1 MVDKK
6 WKNRIDQIDYAFQPI
21 INIHT
26 GLCSGVEAL
35 MRNQQEVGFESI
47 DGFFDSAYEEQSLFG
62 VDMLLREKA
71 IRKFSLIDFHKKIK
85 LFYNLDNRILCMPD
99 YSPGYTSDLLGR
111 YDLNQS
117 AFCFEISERH
127 ELNYGREI
135 QKAFLAYKQQT
146 YQIAI
151 DDFGTGFSGMQ
162 LLYHSEPDFI
172 KIDRFFITEIET
184 DPKKK
189 LFVSNIIKLAH
200 ILGIQVIAEG
210 IETEKEFFV
219 CHDIGCD
226 YVQGYLIQRPTRELE
241 VLSYRYEDVI
251 HFSEKNARKVQS
263 DERLIYNQMEH
274 VAPVCYPEHSMSYL
288 FDVFRRQKMT
298 TFLPVVNTNREPLG
312 VIKEKDLKEYV
323 YSPFGKDLL
332 KNKRLNITLLT
343 FMTKT
348 PVVEITTEVEQILG
362 ICTMDR
368 NCEVILV
375 TENGKYLG
383 FLSMMALL
391 NLLNEKNLAVAR
403 DQNPLSKLPGNT
415 IINSQI
421 AQALKEQEGRQ
432 MFVYFDFDN
441 FKPFN
446 DVYGFRRGDRAI
458 LLFADML
465 KELSHIHQF
474 FVGHIGG
481 DDFFASMRLTN
492 GSYAHPLSLIKAIVG
507 KFRDDVVNL
516 YDDEAKNCQYVI
528 SKNREGEMVRFPLL
542 TVSAV
547 VLIVC
552 NGTEDL
558 SLESIAQIIAVLK
571 QQAKKREDKM
581 AVQCLNSG
589 SENISDLITQATI
602 NTDEGGIFQI
612 DENRFIPKAGQG

>member
-6 WKNRIDQIDYAFQPI
+6 WKDRISHIDYAFQPI

-35 MRNQQEVGFESI
+35 LRNQQEAGFETI
-47 DGFFDSAYEEQSLFG
+47 DGFFDAAHEEHCLFG
-62 VDMLLREKA
+62 VDRLLREKA
-71 IRKFSLIDFHKKIK
+71 IRKFFKIDFHQKIK
-85 LFYNLDNRILCMPD
+85 LFYNLDNRVLLNPD
-99 YSPGYTSDLLGR
+99 YTPGYTSELLSIFGM
-111 YDLNQS
+111 NQS
-117 AFCFEISERH
+117 ALCFEISERH
-127 ELNYGREI
+127 ELQFGREI
-135 QKAFLAYKQQT
+135 EKVFNAYKQQT

-172 KIDRFFITEIET
+172 KIDRFFITAIET

-210 IETEKEFFV
+210 IETEKEFYV

-226 YVQGYLIQRPTRELE
+226 YVQGYLIQRPTVNLEELT
-241 VLSYRYEDVI
+241 YRYEEVI
-251 HFSEKNARKVQS
+251 YFNNQNLRKVHT

-288 FDVFRRQKMT
+288 FDVFRRQKT
-298 TFLPVVNTNREPLG
+298 TNFLPVVNTNREPLG
-312 VIKEKDLKEYV
+312 VVKEKDLKEYV

-332 KNKRLNITLLT
+332 KNQRLNITPLT
-343 FMTKT
+343 FLTKT

-362 ICTMDR
+362 ICTIDK

-432 MFVYFDFDN
+432 MFVYFDFDD

-446 DVYGFRRGDRAI
+446 DIYGFRRGDRAI

-481 DDFFASMRLTN
+481 DDFFASIHLTN
-492 GSYAHPLSLIKAIVG
+492 GAYDHPLSLIKAVLT
-507 KFRDDVVNL
+507 KFRDDAVNL
-516 YDDEAKNCQYVI
+516 YDDEAKNSRYII
-528 SKNREGEMVRFPLL
+528 SKNREGEMTHFPLL
-542 TVSAV
+542 TVSAA

-552 NGTEDL
+552 NGTDDL
-558 SLESIAQIIAVLK
+558 SLEDIAQSIAGLK
-571 QQAKKREDKM
+571 QEAKKRTDKM
-581 AVQCLNSG
+581 AVKCLDSRL
-589 SENISDLITQATI
+589 ENISDLIPQVTMKTARVQQQAC
-602 NTDEGGIFQI
+602 G
-612 DENRFIPKAGQG
+612 NRNW

>member
-1 MVDKK
+1 MMDKK
-6 WKNRIDQIDYAFQPI
+6 WKKRVSCIDYAFQPI
-21 INIHT
+21 LNIHS

-35 MRNQQEVGFESI
+35 LRNQQEAGFETI
-47 DGFFDSAYEEQSLFG
+47 DAFFDAAHEEQCLFG
-62 VDMLLREKA
+62 VDRLLREKA
-71 IRKFSLIDFHKKIK
+71 IRKFSQIDFHQKIK
-85 LFYNLDNRILCMPD
+85 LFYNLDNRVLLNPD
-99 YSPGYTSDLLGR
+99 YVPGYTSELLRAFG
-111 YDLNQS
+111 LNQN
-117 AFCFEISERH
+117 ALCFEISERH
-127 ELNYGREI
+127 ELQFGREI
-135 QKAFLAYKQQT
+135 EKVFHAYKQQT

-172 KIDRFFITEIET
+172 KIDRFFITAIEA

-210 IETEKEFFV
+210 IETEKEFYV
-219 CHDIGCD
+219 CYDIGCD
-226 YVQGYLIQRPTRELE
+226 YVQGYLIQWPTVNVEELT
-241 VLSYRYEDVI
+241 YRYEEVI
-251 HFSEKNARKVQS
+251 FFNDQNARNVQT

-274 VAPVCYPEHSMSYL
+274 VAPICYPEHSMSYL
-288 FDVFRRQKMT
+288 FDVFRRQKST

-312 VIKEKDLKEYV
+312 VVKEKDLKEYV

-332 KNKRLNITLLT
+332 KNQRLNITPLS
-343 FMTKT
+343 FITKT
-348 PVVEITTEVEQILG
+348 PVVEIVTEVEQILG
-362 ICTMDR
+362 ICTMDK

-391 NLLNEKNLAVAR
+391 NLVNEKNLAVAR
-403 DQNPLSKLPGNT
+403 DQNPLTKLPGNT

-421 AQALKEQEGRQ
+421 AQALKEPERRQ

-465 KELSHIHQF
+465 KELSHVHQF

-481 DDFFASMRLTN
+481 DDFFASIPLTHD
-492 GSYAHPLSLIKAIVG
+492 SDDHSLSLIKAVLT
-507 KFRDDVVNL
+507 KFRDDAVNL
-516 YDDEAKNCQYVI
+516 YDDEAKNSRYII
-528 SKNREGEMVRFPLL
+528 SKNREGLMVRFPLL
-542 TVSAV
+542 TVSAA

-552 NGTEDL
+552 NGTDDL
-558 SLESIAQIIAVLK
+558 SLEGIAQVIAGLK
-571 QQAKKREDKM
+571 QEAKKRDDKI
-581 AVQCLNSG
+581 AIRRLNNG
-589 SENISDLITQATI
+589 LEKII
-602 NTDEGGIFQI
+602 NFTTKIEFEANQGPPIFSC
-612 DENRFIPKAGQG
+612 RFPYGNP